1 MQYGGYYWQS
11 LDQVLAPI
19 IERHRQQLEA
29 AEQARLRRER
39 TQLLDDR
46 WARILTSRSKVDLCV
61 LF

>member
-29 AEQARLRRER
+29 EEQARLRHER
-39 TQLLDDR
+39 TKLLDDR
-46 WARILTSRSKVDLCV
+46 WARI
-61 LF
+61 